1 MKKLQIEALL
11 LAMAILMTSC
21 NGIIGYAI
29 HMEKI
34 DNHMRSYNDNEEVED
49 DTIRFVINKNTRQ
62 MLMKAEVNGVE
73 DTVLYDSGANPTAI
87 LFYSDETKPDGMK
100 FYKVPLMGADK
111 KTKVRATYI
120 PVTVKTPMCVGE
132 SFGNAILTEPCRACD
147 KESAINRYN
156 ILGFK
161 GMGIGCYQLDF
172 SQNKVYKMN
181 RTEIDSTEYV
191 PVKSKFE
198 KGVLFVYPIINGVE
212 YECMFDTGN
221 GNGILILDAQRVENR
236 NEDDLFFEGS
246 YGAAIGGAT
255 KKQHFVIAP
264 QTEVEFAGQSETMP
278 VMFLQ
283 SNLASNNVG
292 MQYIKRF
299 DWIIDHYKE
308 KVYAKPHVADTME
321 LPQRRYGI
329 STADG
334 TLKILT
340 RRIDGNERFKV
351 GDRIVSVNGEEITEE
366 NICHYYDLLT
376 ENKDWSGFDIKVK

>member
-1 MKKLQIEALL
+1 
-11 LAMAILMTSC
+11 MAILMTSC

-191 PVKSKFE
+191 PVKSKF
-198 KGVLFVYPIINGVE
+198 KIGLLFVYPTINGVE
-212 YECMFDTGN
+212 YECLFDTGN
-221 GNGILILDAQRVENR
+221 GSGILIMDAQRVENR
-236 NEDDLFFEGS
+236 NEDDLLYEGS

-255 KKQHFVIAP
+255 KKQHFVVAL
-264 QTEVEFAGQSETMP
+264 QTEVGFAGHKETLP
-278 VMFLQ
+278 VMFLE

-292 MQYIKRF
+292 LEYIKRF

-308 KVYAKPHVADTME
+308 RVYAKPHVADTME